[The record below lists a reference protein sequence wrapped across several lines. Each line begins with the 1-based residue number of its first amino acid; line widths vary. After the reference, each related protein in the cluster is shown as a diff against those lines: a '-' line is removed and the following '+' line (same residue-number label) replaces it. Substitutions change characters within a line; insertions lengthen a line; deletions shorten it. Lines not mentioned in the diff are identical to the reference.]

1 MHEKSS
7 GHHRS
12 RSTLQNIGAALGVL
26 LFLILL
32 VVETPISRDDPRAA
46 HAAAVAALM
55 AVWWMTEALPIWLT
69 ACVPLLFFPIL
80 GVFDGGPVTNIVET
94 ILPYLDPYIFLFAGG
109 MCIAAAMQQWDLH
122 RRIALGIMR
131 LIGADPRR
139 LLFGFLASTAFI
151 SLWISNTATATMMV
165 PIGLAVISQLERQLG
180 MRRLEH
186 YGMAIM
192 LAIAYAANV
201 GGIGTKIGT
210 APNAQFAGFMANIG
224 VDVSFVQFMGV
235 GIPFVI
241 LFLPVVWLVLWR
253 IARRDPVRDDVGRQV
268 IDAELHALGTMKKE
282 EAVVLWA
289 FIVAAILWI
298 MGTPITDV
306 LRPHVSQFKLKTS
319 HIEASISVLTA
330 VTLLLLRRRGR
341 PILAPR
347 SLRLVPWSTLLLLG
361 GSFAMAAGIQG
372 SGLGQQ
378 MAEGMTVA
386 RELPSFVQVL
396 LASVVTVGI
405 SAVASNTATINVML
419 NVLHGAVAPSAVN
432 TTLFTSTIAASCDF
446 ALPAGTPPNA
456 IVFGSGYVT
465 IPAMVRAGV
474 LLDILAAIVA
484 AVLCWFL
491 APAVLGG

>member
-1 MHEKSS
+1 MQEKSR
-7 GHHRS
+7 GLYRDRS
-12 RSTLQNIGAALGVL
+12 SAQNAGAALGVL
-26 LFLILL
+26 LFLGLL
-32 VVETPISRDDPRAA
+32 FIETPIGRDDPRAA
-46 HAAAVAALM
+46 RAAAVAGLM
-55 AVWWMTEALPIWLT
+55 AIWWMTEALPIWLT

-94 ILPYLDPYIFLFAGG
+94 IHPYLDPYIFLFAGG
-109 MCIAAAMQQWDLH
+109 MCIAAAMQQWNLH

-139 LLFGFLASTAFI
+139 LLFGFLVSTAFI

-224 VDVSFVQFMGV
+224 VEISFVQFMAV

-241 LFLPVVWLVLWR
+241 LFLPVIWLVLWR
-253 IARRDPVRDDVGRQV
+253 IARRDPVREDVGRQV
-268 IDAELHALGTMKKE
+268 IEGELHALGEMQPE
-282 EAVVLWA
+282 EVIVLWT

-298 MGTPITDV
+298 LGTPLTDF
-306 LRPHVSQFKLKTS
+306 LRPHISQFKLKTS
-319 HIEASISVLTA
+319 HIEATISMLAA
-330 VTLLLLRRRGR
+330 VTLLLVRRRGHA
-341 PILAPR
+341 ILAPR
-347 SLRLVPWSTLLLLG
+347 SLRLVPWSTLILLG
-361 GSFAMAAGIQG
+361 GSFAMASGIQG
-372 SGLGQQ
+372 SGLGEQ
-378 MAEGMTVA
+378 MAAGMAIA
-386 RELPSFVQVL
+386 RELPPFMQLL

-432 TTLFTSTIAASCDF
+432 TTLITATIAASCDF

-474 LLDILAAIVA
+474 VLDILAALVA
-484 AVLCWFL
+484 AGLCWFL
-491 APAVLGG
+491 APVILGG